1 MSDALAEAKALW
13 AGVDLGGTGTRMVVA
28 DSSGGTHAVESV
40 PTRSFAGSAPDDA
53 ASLLVDALLDMIPSG
68 SGLVGVGIGASGPVD
83 LTTGVINN
91 PDTLPWFS
99 GIDLVG
105 LMADRMGLPVWIDN
119 DAVVAG
125 LAESTWG
132 AGAGHDSVLC
142 VTLGTGIG
150 VALIEGG
157 QPRRGGDGQHP
168 EGGHIAVGGTGSPCY
183 CGLDQC
189 WEQVASRSALDRLMV
204 RHGLEPWA
212 DAPREVWAEYASQ
225 LTRGL
230 ITHTSIQRP
239 SAVVISG
246 SVVSR
251 WDHLREPLLTVLAN
265 RDYGDRPVEVLPG
278 TMGDEAG
285 ALRRIGHAS
294 SGATAGNVDPR

>member
-1 MSDALAEAKALW
+1 
-13 AGVDLGGTGTRMVVA
+13 MVIA
-28 DSSGGTHAVESV
+28 DSNGRAHAVESV
-40 PTRSFAGSAPDDA
+40 PTRILAGSGPDDA
-53 ASLLVDALLDMIPSG
+53 AGLLSEALLDLVPHG
-68 SGLVGVGIGASGPVD
+68 SVIAGVGIGASGPVD
-83 LTTGVINN
+83 LSTGVINN

-105 LMADRMGLPVWIDN
+105 RIAERMRLPVWIDN

-125 LAESTWG
+125 LGESTWG

-168 EGGHIAVGGTGSPCY
+168 EGGHIAVGGSGSPCY

-189 WEQVASRSALDRLMV
+189 WEQVASRSALDSLMA
-204 RHGLEPWA
+204 RHGLEPWSA
-212 DAPREVWAEYASQ
+212 APSEVWSEYAGQ
-225 LTRGL
+225 LARGL
-230 ITHTSIQRP
+230 ITHTTVQRP

-251 WDHLREPLLTVLAN
+251 WDHLREPLLGQLRS
-265 RDYGDRPVEVLPG
+265 RDYGDRSVEVLSG
-278 TMGDEAG
+278 ALGDEAG
-285 ALRRIGHAS
+285 ALGASLLPQRLIGYTYSA
-294 SGATAGNVDPR
+294 